1 MARSMVRRGN
11 RRLALAL
18 ANAGGLVGGA
28 LLDAAFG
35 DPRRFHPTAGYGRL
49 AGALERRLYTPT
61 RSAGAGYAA
70 VAVGAPVALAA
81 TQLLRS
87 QLHDVHPAD
96 PIAIGTA
103 LVVLTACA
111 IVAALL
117 PARRAARLDPL
128 AALRVE

>member
-1 MARSMVRRGN
+1 MVLGDALKLVLAGVLVGAP
-11 RRLALAL
+11 LALA
-18 ANAGGLVGGA
+18 G
-28 LLDAAFG
+28 
-35 DPRRFHPTAGYGRL
+35 
-49 AGALERRLYTPT
+49 
-61 RSAGAGYAA
+61 
-70 VAVGAPVALAA
+70 